1 MIELVDYE
9 MVPIG
14 FEVAIVDDKEVTV
27 PLWDG
32 GMFMGKEEDW
42 DDEVHFINELQRR
55 LRKLDKNARMLRLQI
70 IGNEQ
75 CNYKFFQ
82 NVSKILK
89 GIGKMSPRKD
99 VLGHVPNV
107 PDYLRP
113 LEKDRIEIGKAHI
126 RFLEL
131 WLQGKRAREAK
142 NTLPRFKHFVD
153 PIYHALG
160 ERTPLKKLYVERMII
175 SFSYPVLHWSG
186 EVDLSIIDG
195 KTVDDFGINHPR
207 GLEIDKKIAEAKGIK
222 LAYHES
228 NFANKKQFGDEI
240 LAHIV
245 YRGRGLC
252 NHKFFRH
259 LDIILKSIGKGEWR
273 KDNPPRGKEK
283 AELAEKIS
291 QHVFALDSWLAGVEK
306 EKVIVENPDARKA
319 IEEVYDS
326 LGKRTQIKE
335 WLTACLWKTM
345 KDNKKYYKIVNV
357 NKDSIKFIPYLKRKY
372 GI

>member
-9 MVPIG
+9 RVPIG
-14 FEVAIVDDKEVTV
+14 FEVAIVDGKYVTV

-32 GMFMGKEEDW
+32 GMFMDKEEEW
-42 DDEVHFINELQRR
+42 DDEVRFINELQKR
-55 LRKLDKNARMLRLQI
+55 LRELDKNARMLRLQI

-75 CNYKFFQ
+75 CHYKFFQ
-82 NVSKILK
+82 NISKILK
-89 GIGKMSPRKD
+89 GIGRMSPRKD

-107 PDYLRP
+107 SGYLHA
-113 LEKDRIEIGKAHI
+113 LEKDRIEMGKAYL

-131 WLQGKRAREAK
+131 WLQGKSAGEAK
-142 NTLPRFKHFVD
+142 NALPQYKHFVD

-160 ERTPLKKLYVERMII
+160 ERTPLKKLYVKRMII

-186 EVDLSIIDG
+186 EADLSNVDG
-195 KTVDDFGINHPR
+195 KTVDVFGVNHPR
-207 GLEIDKKIAEAKGIK
+207 GLKIDRKIAEARGVK
-222 LAYHES
+222 LTYSES
-228 NFANKKQFGDEI
+228 NFRNKIQFGDDI

-259 LDIILKSIGKGEWR
+259 LDIILRSIGKGEWR
-273 KDNPPRGKEK
+273 KDNPPRGKER

-291 QHVFALDSWLAGVEK
+291 QSVFALDSWIAEVEK
-306 EKVIVENPDARKA
+306 KKAITENPDARNT

-326 LGKRTQIKE
+326 LGERNQVKE
-335 WLTACLWKTM
+335 WLAASLWKTM

-357 NKDSIKFIPYLKRKY
+357 DKNSIKFIPYLKRKY